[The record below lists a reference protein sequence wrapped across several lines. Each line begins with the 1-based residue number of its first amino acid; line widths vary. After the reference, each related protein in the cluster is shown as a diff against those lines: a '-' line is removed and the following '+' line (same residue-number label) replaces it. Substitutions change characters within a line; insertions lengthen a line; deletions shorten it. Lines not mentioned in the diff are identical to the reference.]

1 MGSARVRP
9 VPLLLCVFG
18 RSGATAAAAAAI
30 ELIQMFVAF
39 VRRGH
44 DDIHPSTVLCEN
56 KWR

>member
-18 RSGATAAAAAAI
+18 RSGATAAAI

-44 DDIHPSTVLCEN
+44 DDIHPSAILCEN